1 MRGDFVVA
9 VIALGAPV
17 EREAPVLAGELGI
30 TAYEAGLL
38 LRAPSPSIV
47 LRTEDRAR
55 ALALLGA
62 LRGRGHDSVA
72 CDTSAVVA
80 SADMH
85 VVRSFVL
92 DADALTDGGE
102 RLPWGSITAL
112 VRAVHSARVETTEK
126 TTDKKISLG
135 RAALTGGI
143 LATKNVASER
153 TRVSDAREQ
162 VLYVFASSPRPWI
175 VVASRA
181 RYDGL
186 GEPLKPMQLENFER
200 FVSVLRERCRGAA
213 FDDRLLA
220 VKNADAAAVD
230 LLANVVA
237 LAVTRTR

>member
-1 MRGDFVVA
+1 MFVVA
-9 VIALGAPV
+9 VIALGTPV
-17 EREAPVLAGELGI
+17 ETEAPLLAGEIGI

-38 LRAPSPSIV
+38 LRAPSPAVV

-62 LRGRGHDSVA
+62 LRERGHDSVA
-72 CDTSAVVA
+72 CDTNAVVA

-85 VVRSFVL
+85 VVRSFAL
-92 DADALTDGGE
+92 DADALADAGE
-102 RLPWGSITAL
+102 RLPYGSITAF

-126 TTDKKISLG
+126 HTDKKISLG

-153 TRVSDAREQ
+153 TRVSEAREH

-186 GEPLKPMQLENFER
+186 GEPLRPMQLENFER
-200 FVSVLRERCRGAA
+200 FVAVLRERCPGAA

-220 VKNADAAAVD
+220 VKTADANTVD
-230 LLANVVA
+230 LLANLVA
-237 LAVTRTR
+237 LAVTRARR